1 MINDEQDINDTEV
14 FTKLSIEIKK
24 KNIRNHTNF
33 LRAYEI
39 NVYINTGLYLR
50 ITTFTQESKIYAA

>member
-1 MINDEQDINDTEV
+1 MINNEQDINDTEV
-14 FTKLSIEIKK
+14 FTKLSTESHIYF
-24 KNIRNHTNF
+24 TSF